1 MLAADGTEVARQRQ
15 RDAPRGREEPLE
27 ARRVPSRHSHG
38 QYSRAIGG
46 AAAIFN
52 MAVLT
57 TAILTMAIPLQH
69 LLVPLVPQLRL
80 LERAKLAKGLEGV
93 LVRREL
99 PAAEPR
105 YHLLA
110 CLGAERVDHEA
121 RAW

>member
-1 MLAADGTEVARQRQ
+1 MLAADSTEVARQRQ
-15 RDAPRGREEPLE
+15 RDAPRGWEEALE
-27 ARRVPSRHSHG
+27 ARRVP
-38 QYSRAIGG
+38 
-46 AAAIFN
+46 
-52 MAVLT
+52 
-57 TAILTMAIPLQH
+57 LQH
-69 LLVPLVPQLRL
+69 LFVPLVTQLRL

-105 YHLLA
+105 HHLLA